1 MILGLGLSLA
11 PIGSYLAVTGRF
23 DLIPVLFSFTVLFW
37 VSGFDIIYSLQ
48 DEEFDKEKKEE
59 IVPTEEEKKELENLL
74 KAIKDLEENKNKEK
88 DNKKK
93 GFIAIEFGGVFH
105 HNLYINLVFTYI
117 LNLTLAFI
125 IIQIFN
131 FASYDNIIYV
141 ALFILGYTIVESIFR
156 LYVLMNHFQLI
167 VKSLGFV
174 FFFGYVFIF
183 FTLDQY
189 IFG

>member
-1 MILGLGLSLA
+1 MGKE
-11 PIGSYLAVTGRF
+11 
-23 DLIPVLFSFTVLFW
+23 
-37 VSGFDIIYSLQ
+37 Q
-48 DEEFDKEKKEE
+48 EEFDKEKKEE

-189 IFG
+189 IFGETIFFINETIFVVFVGMFTIIRYVLSYLLRQNFRKRNLR